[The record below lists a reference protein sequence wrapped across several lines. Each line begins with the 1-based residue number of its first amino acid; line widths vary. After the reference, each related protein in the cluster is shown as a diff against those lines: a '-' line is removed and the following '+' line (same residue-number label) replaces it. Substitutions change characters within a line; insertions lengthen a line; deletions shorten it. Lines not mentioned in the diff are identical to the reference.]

1 MSKKKQ
7 KAHKNGHHEKTQSHA
22 SLKPAKSRFKLPSL
36 PDMIRQ
42 RPAHVAFGLVLI
54 LLLVADL
61 TVHKHEYIA
70 LGNIPEFYAV
80 YGFLSA
86 AVLVLAAKALR
97 VLSGQ
102 KEDKKR

>member
-7 KAHKNGHHEKTQSHA
+7 KAHKNGHHEKKQNHSVKQSE
-22 SLKPAKSRFKLPSL
+22 SGNLRPSF
-36 PDMIRQ
+36 PDLVRH

-70 LGNIPEFYAV
+70 LGNIPGFYAV

>member
-7 KAHKNGHHEKTQSHA
+7 KAHKNGHHEKKQSHSVKQA
-22 SLKPAKSRFKLPSL
+22 ESGTPRPSL
-36 PDMIRQ
+36 PDLVHQ
-42 RPAHVAFGLVLI
+42 RPAHVTFGLVLI

-61 TVHKHEYIA
+61 TVHKHEHIT

-86 AVLVLAAKALR
+86 AVLVLAAKALG
-97 VLSGQ
+97 VLVGQ
-102 KEDKKR
+102 GENKKR